1 MADETYY
8 IYQLI
13 DPRNSKP
20 FYVGKGKGK
29 RMYDH
34 ENEANGDSEHPKC
47 HLIREIKS
55 LGYAIEYN
63 VVKRFEIEDD
73 AYDYEEK
80 LIDEIGLHN
89 LTNKIR
95 GGRFCG
101 YVEPVNE
108 YLELVKLLAKIF
120 RKTNLDFNKNT
131 MKMGRLSIDITE
143 VLKNI
148 VKNSLAKLFKEKGN
162 DWVLGKFKEYNIILL
177 INNEGQPTF

>member
-1 MADETYY
+1 MAQEYY

-13 DPRNSKP
+13 DPRNSKQ
-20 FYVGKGKGK
+20 FYIGKGKNR

-34 ENEANGDSEHPKC
+34 EKEANGDSDHPKC
-47 HLIREIKS
+47 NLIREIKS
-55 LGYAIEYN
+55 LGYVIEYE
-63 VVKRFEIEDD
+63 VLKRFELEDD

-108 YLELVKLLAKIF
+108 YIELVKVLVKIF
-120 RKTNLDFNKNT
+120 KKTRGNFDSNSMTLARKQL
-131 MKMGRLSIDITE
+131 DITNI
-143 VLKNI
+143 VKNI
-148 VKNSLAKLFKEKGN
+148 VKNSLSKLFNEKGV
-162 DWVLGKFKEYNIILL
+162 DWVLSQFKEYNIILS
-177 INNEGQPTF
+177 ISNEGQPTF